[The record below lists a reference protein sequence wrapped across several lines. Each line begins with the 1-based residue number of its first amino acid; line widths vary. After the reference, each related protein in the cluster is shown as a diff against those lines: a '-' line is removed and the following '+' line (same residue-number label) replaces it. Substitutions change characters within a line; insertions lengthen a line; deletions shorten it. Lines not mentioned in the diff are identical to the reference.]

1 MFPRLRVWELLLFV
15 GSRYDLCTMPETT
28 SQPMIRS
35 HFVSRVTSLPVV
47 STALDT
53 AMQSYNQVKDRS
65 GLLGY
70 TLSTAEKSAAYAVGH
85 SLPLLEKFARPINYV
100 DSLACKGLDRIE
112 QSYPAVKQNSPQDII
127 KDAATFGLQKYTD
140 ARDYGVSL
148 ASHAVHAVSHPRET
162 LANAYQAWSQQ
173 ARKQTV
179 IALAA
184 AEDSLDKEL
193 ASLGVSVQQ
202 NRYEPDGEVAR
213 RVASVVQKSRQYVSL
228 KGQQQYELF
237 QQRASQ
243 LAAQLQQALGLLSK
257 MKDGLLD
264 GNKSFKDILDELHSD
279 AGWLKA
285 LLNDPHPETT
295 KTLPGKVLLV
305 SQNAVHQ
312 AIAVVTEHSKLARG
326 VQETYAKISPEL
338 NKRLAPIGH
347 LATESVAKVY
357 AQLAH
362 MTDSLRQTI
371 QALLSRL
378 PALPFAEK
386 PVQEEKNMG
395 GDDDDSSTD
404 SED

>member
-1 MFPRLRVWELLLFV
+1 
-15 GSRYDLCTMPETT
+15 MPETT

-312 AIAVVTEHSKLARG
+312 AIAAVTERSKLARG

-386 PVQEEKNMG
+386 PNQEEKNMG